1 MNDTT
6 TISTTAPR
14 PPVVLEDD
22 SPAGIPR
29 ARNVARAFADSLDPA
44 PAPETA
50 ETLALVVSELA
61 TNALRHGGG
70 HYTLHLSATADAV
83 NVAVSDLNPAPPR
96 ERTPDLNGG
105 TGGFGW
111 HMIRRLTDNV
121 TTTPGPGQGK
131 TIHAH
136 LTR

>member
-1 MNDTT
+1 
-6 TISTTAPR
+6 
-14 PPVVLEDD
+14 
-22 SPAGIPR
+22 
-29 ARNVARAFADSLDPA
+29 
-44 PAPETA
+44 
-50 ETLALVVSELA
+50 
-61 TNALRHGGG
+61 
-70 HYTLHLSATADAV
+70 V

-96 ERTPDLNGG
+96 ERTPDLNDG